1 MLDRR
6 QLLLS
11 GAAAALPSLARAQE
25 DINEIIRTDVVNVV
39 APVTVIGKDG
49 NHVSGL
55 EAKDFKLEDN
65 KTPQPIRVDVSFI
78 PISMVVAIQAN
89 SVIEPFLPTIKR
101 IGPLLEG
108 LILGSEGEGALLKFD
123 HRIQEIQPFTNDG
136 KLFAK
141 ALDRIVAGSSTSA
154 MIDTVFQATR
164 MLRNRPGNR
173 RKVLLLIS
181 ETQDKGSE
189 GRIRE
194 ALLAAQIN
202 NIQIYSVNINRL
214 VTKLA
219 AKMPAPPQSNFPPA
233 SRGPMPGNMPATPHT
248 QSQMTGYGGNATTA
262 IPIIQEIMKQVK
274 YVFVPNPLEVFTKH
288 TGGREFSFL
297 TLSDMEETMT
307 RIGEEL
313 HAQYLISYSPTEEVQ
328 AQAGWHDIKVT
339 VMRPN
344 IKEIRTRPGYWR
356 AAKF

>member
-1 MLDRR
+1 MLSRR

-11 GAAAALPSLARAQE
+11 GAVAGPALAQE
-25 DINEIIRTDVVNVV
+25 DLTISTDVVNVV

-49 NHVSGL
+49 RYVSGL
-55 EAKDFKLEDN
+55 EAKDFRLDDN
-65 KTPQPIRVDVSFI
+65 KLPQAVKVDVSFV

-89 SVIEPFLPTIKR
+89 NVVEPFLPTIKR

-108 LILGSEGEGALLKFD
+108 LILGTEGEAALLKFD
-123 HRIQEIQPFTNDG
+123 HRIQEIQPFTNDA
-136 KLFAK
+136 KLFTK
-141 ALDRIVAGSSTSA
+141 ALDKIIPGSTTSA

-164 MLRNRPGNR
+164 MLRNRTGER
-173 RKVLLLIS
+173 RKILLLIS

-194 ALLAAQIN
+194 ALLSAQIH
-202 NIQIYSVNINRL
+202 NIQVYSINLNRL
-214 VTKLA
+214 INKLS
-219 AKMPAPPQSNFPPA
+219 AKMPAPRQSNFPPA
-233 SRGPMPGNMPATPHT
+233 SRPMPGGMPQTPHT
-248 QSQMTGYGGNATTA
+248 QAQMTGYGGEGTTFV
-262 IPIIQEIMKQVK
+262 PIVQEIMKQVK
-274 YVFVPNPLEVFTKH
+274 YVFVPNPLEVFTRH

-297 TLSDMEETMT
+297 TLRDMEETMT
-307 RIGEEL
+307 QLGEEL
-313 HAQYLISYSPTEEVQ
+313 HAQYLLSYNPSADAQ

-344 IKEIRTRPGYWR
+344 IKEVRTRPGYWR